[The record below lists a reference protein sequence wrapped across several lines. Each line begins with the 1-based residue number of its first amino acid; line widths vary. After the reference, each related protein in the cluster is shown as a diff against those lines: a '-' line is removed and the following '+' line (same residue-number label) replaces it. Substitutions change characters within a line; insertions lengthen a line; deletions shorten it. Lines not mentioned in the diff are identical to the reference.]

1 MDSFSSFTEAAVGE
15 VSTLTS
21 LISLLAVAKT
31 IANHSSDFEAV
42 AERNGRAI
50 IFAFFHGVCSWIRNR
65 RCLQYHLLN

>member
-50 IFAFFHGVCSWIRNR
+50 IFAFFHGVCS
-65 RCLQYHLLN
+65 